1 MKMNKIILLC
11 IFVLLVACGKET
23 NDEVPT
29 IITPPAKDVTTL
41 KVMTYNIAGAAAS
54 TGVRSLPD
62 LAEVI
67 KRADPDLVALQE
79 VDVFTTR
86 NGKDVHLARDLAALC
101 GMDHWFFAKA
111 MDFHGG
117 EYGDAIISKIPFK
130 ETEAYTLTGDWE
142 GQRIETRSVAR
153 VTIEVGGRDI
163 CFISTHFDH
172 TGDEK
177 WRILQ
182 AKELVEIVKGIEI
195 PVIVGGDL
203 NCTPA
208 SEPMKILYE
217 ELASPCKT
225 GDCLG
230 TFVGSK
236 NVIDYLV
243 FRSND
248 ALTLSSY
255 GIYSWA
261 DKESDH
267 FPVGAIFEVI
277 KAPK

>member
-1 MKMNKIILLC
+1 MKTMKINKIFLLS
-11 IFVLLVACGKET
+11 IIVLLVACGKESV
-23 NDEVPT
+23 EEPST
-29 IITPPAKDVTTL
+29 IIVPPAKNAPIL

-54 TGVRSLPD
+54 TGVRSLPN
-62 LAEVI
+62 LAAAI
-67 KRADPDLVALQE
+67 KKVNPDIVALQE

-101 GMDHWFFAKA
+101 DMDHWFFAKA

-117 EYGDAIISKIPFK
+117 EYGDAIISKLPFK
-130 ETEAYTLTGDWE
+130 ETEAYTLTGDWA
-142 GQRIETRSVAR
+142 GQRIETRSAAR
-153 VTIEVGGRDI
+153 ATIEVGGKEI

-172 TGDEK
+172 TSNEK

-182 AKELVEIVKGIEI
+182 AKELVEIVKGIDI

-203 NCTPA
+203 NCTPK

-217 ELASPCKT
+217 VLASPCKT

-243 FRSND
+243 YRSDNV
-248 ALTLSSY
+248 LTLSSY

-261 DKESDH
+261 DTESDH
-267 FPVGAIFEVI
+267 FPVGAVFYVE
-277 KAPK
+277 